1 MNKHKSLILDE
12 VKSFLRQHSDDI
24 LIGVALYPFI
34 YQIEMI
40 DAEIN
45 KWQKMLVEEMR
56 SNYVRRRKIRLYINE
71 INSLMN
77 RKEIILKRIEK
88 S

>member
-1 MNKHKSLILDE
+1 MNKYKSLTLDKA
-12 VKSFLRQHSDDI
+12 KSFLRQHSDDI
-24 LIGVALYPFI
+24 LIDVALYPFI
-34 YQIEMI
+34 YQIRMI

-56 SNYVRRRKIRLYINE
+56 SNYISRRNINFYMNE
-71 INSLMN
+71 IDSLIN